1 MFYQPP
7 IMNPDSSK
15 TKTIFMFSPINC
27 QKTHKTS
34 SGTWFSLL
42 LCVTDM
48 TVIWFCDWK
57 SYIYCM
63 ILMLKRSYRRN
74 SMIRSPCSIRTPA
87 HSFKNM
93 KHNTVKMT
101 RHSGP
106 QWEGDSWMLIPHFS
120 GGVTCFWVR
129 SNYLATVQ
137 IQNETATTLSFRCGQ
152 ITIVTS
158 YLLVAVAQKVDLLI
172 LH

>member
-34 SGTWFSLL
+34 SGTWFSSL

-63 ILMLKRSYRRN
+63 IFMLKSSYRRN

-101 RHSGP
+101 RHSRP
-106 QWEGDSWMLIPHFS
+106 QWGGDSWMLIPHFGWSNLFLGKVKLFGNCTNTKWNSHSAESQVWSNNNSYKLVIGGCSS
-120 GGVTCFWVR
+120 GRFG
-129 SNYLATVQ
+129 
-137 IQNETATTLSFRCGQ
+137 
-152 ITIVTS
+152 
-158 YLLVAVAQKVDLLI
+158 
-172 LH
+172 